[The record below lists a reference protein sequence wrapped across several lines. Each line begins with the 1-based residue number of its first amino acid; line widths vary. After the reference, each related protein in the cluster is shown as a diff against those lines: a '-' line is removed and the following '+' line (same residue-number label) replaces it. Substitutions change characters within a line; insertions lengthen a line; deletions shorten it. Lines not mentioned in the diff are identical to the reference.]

1 MLRERVCLA
10 LLLVGIAISAG
21 GCMVVA
27 VGAGAVG
34 TVAYLKGD
42 LEAVEA
48 ANLNTVHKATL
59 KALDELELRVTR
71 QSKDVL
77 SAEII
82 ARDAADQK
90 VTIKLKATTENTTKL
105 SIRIG
110 FFGSET
116 KSRFIYQKIHDNLR
130 QQHSA

>member
-1 MLRERVCLA
+1 MRKENIF
-10 LLLVGIAISAG
+10 LVVLFVGAAMSAG
-21 GCMVVA
+21 GCMVLA
-27 VGAGAVG
+27 VGAGAAG

-48 ANLNTVHKATL
+48 ANLDTVYNATL
-59 KALDELELRVTR
+59 KALDELELRVTTR
-71 QSKDVL
+71 YKDVL

-90 VTIKLKATTENTTKL
+90 ITIKLKPTTENTTKL
-105 SIRIG
+105 SVRIG
-110 FFGSET
+110 VFGNET

-130 QQHSA
+130 Q

>member
-1 MLRERVCLA
+1 MRNRSVFLA
-10 LLLVGIAISAG
+10 ASFVGIGLLAG
-21 GCMVVA
+21 GCMIAA
-27 VGAGAVG
+27 VGVGAAG

-48 ANLNTVHKATL
+48 SDINTVHKATL
-59 KALDELELRVTR
+59 KALDELELHVISK
-71 QSKDVL
+71 SKDLL

-90 VTIKLKATTENTTKL
+90 VTINLKATTENTTKV

-130 QQHSA
+130 

>member
-1 MLRERVCLA
+1 
-10 LLLVGIAISAG
+10 
-21 GCMVVA
+21 MVAA
-27 VGAGAVG
+27 VGVGAAG

-48 ANLNTVHKATL
+48 ANLQTVYKATL
-59 KALDELELRVTR
+59 KALDELELCVTR

-90 VTIKLKATTENTTKL
+90 VTINLKATTENTTKL

-116 KSRFIYQKIHDNLR
+116 KSRFIYQKIHDNVR
-130 QQHSA
+130 Q

>member
-1 MLRERVCLA
+1 MPKENVFLIA
-10 LLLVGIAISAG
+10 LFAGAAISAG

-27 VGAGAVG
+27 VGAGAAG

-48 ANLNTVHKATL
+48 ANLQTVYKATL

-90 VTIKLKATTENTTKL
+90 VTINLKATTENTTKL

-130 QQHSA
+130 Q